1 MNRRSIIVYTA
12 VAVLLLAGIGY
23 LFCSLFFWKG
33 SGDVETDRL
42 TDGVQ
47 AVPSDA
53 IFLLEASSFSEI
65 LDMTDDGS
73 ALGRLAGC
81 IPGISHDWEAA
92 LSMHYSSKNA
102 VSPLL
107 VLSIPEKIDPAG
119 VLTDIVGNCGGVI
132 EKRYGQVTVYKS
144 AVPEA
149 SFAVFGHFLIAS
161 PSLVIVESSLRHLD
175 NGMSIADEP
184 LYSGIAGVSSGE
196 GVLHVNFPN
205 LGKLFSGMA
214 DRRHVRSASFFQNFA
229 DWGTFGLSADE
240 FKTVFDGRTKSVRA
254 GEKYSDVLLS
264 QRGRKSEVYS
274 VVPYNA
280 SYVLSIPLPS
290 CESYLQAYRTYLAA
304 NGRRKDY
311 DYINA
316 VLPGKAGKD
325 GVSTFGF
332 VNSLKLEELAVFAYG
347 QDKETKMLAFKSGNR
362 TALGNYNDTAVCD
375 YLFEGY
381 IPAVFGQVFRPSS
394 EEGYCAFGDW
404 ILVGSKEELASLR
417 QKRADGSFFPLKE
430 YLEQTP
436 ASDELR
442 ELSCLSLLVNTGR
455 YADSVAGLFRSP
467 YAETVR
473 KAFGGRNF
481 EFMALNAYK
490 AGGDLG
496 IKVSFYSEDMK
507 ALPVHRTSGKQTPP
521 AAVAEDVPVNIP
533 TGPFPVKNFIDGST
547 NYLEQLDNGDL
558 RLLNSS
564 KRPVWTVKFGQPI
577 CGTVRQID
585 YLKNNKLQ
593 MLFGAGDRIYL
604 LDRLGRKVGKFP
616 MELSGGE
623 ILLGPDVYD
632 LNGDKNYTLMVLH
645 SDNTLSQ
652 YGIDGKKSGSWT
664 DITLSERIMSLP
676 ELLRMECGDYW
687 IVRTSYQTLVYRS
700 DGTVCA
706 DFSKK
711 RKLRPDTKVEPVSS
725 QAVAVTT
732 YEGRQMVLDLKDGS
746 FRKR

>member
-33 SGDVETDRL
+33 KGNMETDRL

-107 VLSIPEKIDPAG
+107 ILSIPEKTDPAEIIS
-119 VLTDIVGNCGGVI
+119 DIESNCSGII
-132 EKRYGQVTVYKS
+132 EKRYGQVTVYKA
-144 AVPEA
+144 AVPDA
-149 SFAVFGHFLIAS
+149 SFAVYGHFLIAS

-175 NGMSIADEP
+175 NGMSITDEP

-214 DRRHVRSASFFQNFA
+214 GKKYVRYASFFQNFA
-229 DWGTFGLSADE
+229 DWGTFGLSGDD
-240 FKTVFDGRTKSVRA
+240 FKSVFDGRTKSVRA

-264 QRGRKSEVYS
+264 QRGRKSDVYS

-280 SYVLSIPLPS
+280 LYVLSVPLSS
-290 CESYLQAYRTYLAA
+290 CQSYLQAYNTYLAA
-304 NGRRKDY
+304 NGLRKDY

-316 VLPGKAGKD
+316 VLPKKNGKD

-332 VNSLKLEELAVFAYG
+332 VNSLDLEELAVFAYG
-347 QDKETKMLAFKSGNR
+347 QDKETKILAFRTGNKA
-362 TALGNYNDTAVCD
+362 ALENYNDTAVCD
-375 YLFEGY
+375 FLYKGY
-381 IPAVFGQVFRPSS
+381 IPAVFGPVFEPSS
-394 EEGYCAFGDW
+394 EDTYCAFGDW
-404 ILVGSKEELASLR
+404 ILVGSSEELTSLR
-417 QKRADGSFFPLKE
+417 RKWADGSFFPLKE

-442 ELSCLSLLVNTGR
+442 ELSCMSLLVNTGR
-455 YADSVAGLFRSP
+455 YADSVSGFFRPP
-467 YAETVR
+467 YSETVR
-473 KAFGGRNF
+473 NSFGKRNF
-481 EFMALNAYK
+481 EFMAFNAYK
-490 AGGDLG
+490 SGEELG
-496 IKVSFYSEDMK
+496 VRVTFYSEDMK
-507 ALPVHRTSGKQTPP
+507 ALPVHKISGKQASVSATE
-521 AAVAEDVPVNIP
+521 EDIPVEVPG
-533 TGPFPVKNFIDGST
+533 GPFPVTNFIDGST
-547 NYLEQLDNGDL
+547 NYLEQLDNGNL
-558 RLLNSS
+558 RLLSS
-564 KRPVWTVKFGQPI
+564 AKRPVWTVKFSQPI

-616 MELSGGE
+616 IKLSGGE

-632 LNGDKNYTLMVLH
+632 FNGDRNYTLMVLH
-645 SDNTLSQ
+645 ADNTLSQ
-652 YGIDGKKSGSWT
+652 YDIDGNKSGSWT
-664 DITLSERIMSLP
+664 DITLNERIVSLP
-676 ELLRMECGDYW
+676 ELLRLEDGDYW
-687 IVRTSYQTLVYRS
+687 IVRTPYQTLIYRQ

-711 RKLRPDTKVEPVSS
+711 RRLRPDTEVEPLS
-725 QAVAVTT
+725 AHTVAVTT